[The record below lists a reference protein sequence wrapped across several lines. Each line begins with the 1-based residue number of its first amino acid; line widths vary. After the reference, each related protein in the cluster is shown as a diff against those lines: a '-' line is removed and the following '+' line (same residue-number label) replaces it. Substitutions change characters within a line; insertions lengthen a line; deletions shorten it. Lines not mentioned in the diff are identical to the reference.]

1 MRADRETDFEAFVAV
16 SADRFFRTAYAI
28 TRDDQSAADAVS
40 AALAATYSRWS
51 RVLASGQPETYV
63 LRMIVNE
70 ILGRGMRR
78 SSAVRPI
85 TGLPSQQPSP
95 APGQRVLDTDVVWA
109 AMEQLPVSQRA
120 LVVLRYYE
128 RLSAV
133 EIGATLGIRPETVD
147 PQSAAALAAVR
158 RLVTKMARRGAH
170 T

>member
-1 MRADRETDFEAFVAV
+1 MRADREADFEAFVAA

-28 TRDDQSAADAVS
+28 TRDDESAADAVR

-51 RVLASGQPETYV
+51 RVGAGQPESYV
-63 LRMIVNE
+63 RRMIVNE

-85 TGLPSQQPSP
+85 TGLPSQLPAP

-109 AMEQLPVSQRA
+109 ALQQLPVSQRA
-120 LVVLRYYE
+120 LIVLRYYE
-128 RLSAV
+128 RLSTA
-133 EIGATLGIRPETVD
+133 EIGSTLGIRPETVG
-147 PQSAAALAAVR
+147 PQAVAALSDVR
-158 RLVTKMARRGAH
+158 RLVTKMTRHGAH